1 MSLQIFEHLVVGAL
15 QCNCYLVGDPLTL
28 DAIVIDPGDDPLD
41 ILAAAAKHSLNIKGI
56 VATHAHFD
64 HVLGA
69 AMLRARTGAP
79 FHLHE
84 SDLPLLSWMGRS
96 MEYFLGVEGPEE
108 PEVDRK
114 LEDGD
119 QLSAGSVEL
128 EVLHT
133 PGHSPGSICLYS
145 PEEIVFS
152 GDTLF
157 AESIGRTDL
166 PGGDLDQELASITE
180 RLLPLG
186 DLPVYPG
193 HGPSTTLGREKLYN
207 PFLTAR

>member
-1 MSLQIFEHLVVGAL
+1 MSLQIYEHLVVGAL
-15 QCNCYLVGDPLTL
+15 QCNCYLVGDPQTL

-41 ILAAAAKHSLNIKGI
+41 ILAAAAKHSLQIKAI

-69 AMLRARTGAP
+69 ALLRARTGAP

-84 SDLPLLSWMGRS
+84 GDITLLHWMGRS
-96 MEYFLGVEGPEE
+96 MEYFLGIEGPEA
-108 PEVDRK
+108 PEVDHK
-114 LEDGD
+114 LGDGD
-119 QLSAGSVEL
+119 QLSAGSVAL

-133 PGHSPGSICLYS
+133 PGHSPGSISLYS
-145 PEEIVFS
+145 ADEMVFS

-166 PGGDLDQELASITE
+166 PGGDQQQELDSITQ
-180 RLLPLG
+180 RLFPLG

-193 HGPSTTLGREKLYN
+193 HGPSTTIGHEKLYN
-207 PFLTAR
+207 PFLTGR